1 VLFAQRP
8 ADVGVAAAT
17 GSIQGTAADAASH
30 KPVGAAIVT
39 VVKAGLPPLSQTV
52 TAGAD
57 GTFQFQG
64 LQAGTYTLCA
74 QALAAGYLNPC
85 EFASVPVTV
94 SLAAGQKSG
103 NNVVGMVAGSVLH
116 VRIQDPQQLV
126 AVQMA
131 SQKTGGAQSP
141 DISVGVW
148 GTGNPGARFFPARV
162 TGTDSAGL
170 DYQVTIPQ
178 NTSLALHVSSRHL
191 KLTGA
196 TGAALAGNTSQQKFQ
211 HKTGDVNPV
220 SFTFA
225 VTAVIP

>member
-1 VLFAQRP
+1 MAT
-8 ADVGVAAAT
+8 GIAAAT
-17 GSIQGTAADAASH
+17 GTIQGTAADAASH
-30 KPVGAAIVT
+30 KPVGSAIVT
-39 VVKAGLPPLSQTV
+39 AVRAGLPPLSQTV
-52 TAGAD
+52 TAGPD
-57 GTFQFQG
+57 GTYGFSG
-64 LQAGTYTLCA
+64 LPAGTYTLCA

-94 SLAAGQKSG
+94 SLSAGQKSG

-126 AVQMA
+126 ALQTA

-141 DISVGVW
+141 DINVGVW
-148 GTGNPGARFFPARV
+148 GPGNPGTRFFPARL

-170 DYQVTIPQ
+170 DFQVTIPQ
-178 NTSLALHVSSRHL
+178 DTSLALHVSSRHL
-191 KLTGA
+191 KLAGVTGSGVA
-196 TGAALAGNTSQQKFQ
+196 GAALEGNASQVKFQ